1 MKKMTDRILI
11 SRRGLIGAA
20 CSLAAAPILSPVSL
34 AAVPG
39 DSRFVTIVLRG
50 AMDGLDLVQPYG
62 DLAFRQLRPKLG
74 LTPDTGLIDLDG
86 RFGLHPAAAVL
97 EPLYRRGELGFVHA
111 VSTPYRDGRS
121 HFDGQDMLEGGG
133 SAQRGSEGGW
143 LNRVLTLTRNPAPA
157 IDVSV
162 TPEII
167 LSGPNPA
174 DVWAPRSDIAL
185 ADDELQMLARLY
197 RNDPAY
203 TKALSDAV
211 GVDAFT
217 DLLRGE
223 AVEDRHG
230 AAAAKLAGTMLR
242 DKYRIASF
250 SINGWDTHVNQKAQF
265 QPAAR
270 ILSGAITTL
279 RESLGEAVWA
289 QTAVLAVTEFGRS
302 AHENASGGTDHGTGG
317 CAIIA
322 GGAIRGGKV
331 YGRFPGL
338 DGSDLLDGRDLMP
351 TGDVR
356 HIAAAILASQFGIS
370 GSALRSSVFPG
381 LQEEARVAF
390 L

>member
-1 MKKMTDRILI
+1 MHDRILI

-34 AAVPG
+34 AAMPG
-39 DSRFVTIVLRG
+39 DNRFVTIVLRG
-50 AMDGLDLVQPYG
+50 AMDGLDLVQPYE
-62 DLAFRQLRPKLG
+62 DMAFRSMRPKLSR
-74 LTPDTGLIDLDG
+74 TPDSGLIDLDG
-86 RFGLHPAAAVL
+86 RFGLHPAAAAL

-133 SAQRGSEGGW
+133 TAKDSSEGGW
-143 LNRVLTLTRNPAPA
+143 LNRVLSLTRDPAPA

-162 TPEII
+162 TREII

-174 DVWAPRSDIAL
+174 EVWAPRSDVAL

-197 RNDPAY
+197 RNDPDYA
-203 TKALSDAV
+203 KALSDAV
-211 GVDAFT
+211 GIDQFT

-223 AVEDRHG
+223 ALEDRHG
-230 AAAAKLAGTMLR
+230 AAAAKLAGSMLR

-250 SINGWDTHVNQKAQF
+250 SINGWDTHVNQRAQF
-265 QPAAR
+265 QAAAK
-270 ILSGAITTL
+270 ILSSAIVTL
-279 RESLGEAVWA
+279 RTELGDAAWSK
-289 QTAVLAVTEFGRS
+289 TAVLAVTEFGRS

-322 GGAIRGGKV
+322 GGALRGGKV

-338 DGSDLLDGRDLMP
+338 GDGDLLDGRDLMP

-356 HIAAAILASQFGIS
+356 HVAAALLGSQFGIAS
-370 GSALRSSVFPG
+370 GALRGTVFPG
-381 LQEEARVAF
+381 LQDEGRVAF